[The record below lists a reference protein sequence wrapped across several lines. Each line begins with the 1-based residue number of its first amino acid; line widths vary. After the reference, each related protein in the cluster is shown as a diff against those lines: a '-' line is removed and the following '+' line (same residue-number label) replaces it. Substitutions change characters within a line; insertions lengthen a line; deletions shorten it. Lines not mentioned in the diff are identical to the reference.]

1 MCRSHWEE
9 YKCGGAPREIARIWC
24 EKQNRNEPFHKH
36 DHECKLKARC
46 REERAMMERATRQRD
61 YFLSAPQV
69 EQRSNF
75 EEQLE
80 GQMRSSR
87 DASLARYRKLRQ
99 PPYLNTEYGWRPY
112 LG

>member
-1 MCRSHWEE
+1 
-9 YKCGGAPREIARIWC
+9 
-24 EKQNRNEPFHKH
+24 
-36 DHECKLKARC
+36 
-46 REERAMMERATRQRD
+46 MMERAARQRD

-87 DASLARYRKLRQ
+87 EASLARYRKSRQ